1 MLNPLTCLLLIM
13 WTQSACSFFLH
24 CKTDMKNGEFPWTH
38 SHCSQNQNEQ
48 SRCEFQKFSPKMQEE
63 RTSSPHHTT
72 PTLKQSTVMQCKQER
87 ICKRTQFWEYY
98 FVSCEDTQEKVIYY
112 LKHDCNQSDSI
123 VIRQLS
129 ISLSGMDRLIHQ
141 GMRWLPS
148 YAYIR
153 RRNFTNTWLVSWLL
167 IVFKLN

>member
-1 MLNPLTCLLLIM
+1 MFVAYHVNTISLFFFFYIAKLTWKMVSSLELILFVHKIKM
-13 WTQSACSFFLH
+13 
-24 CKTDMKNGEFPWTH
+24 N
-38 SHCSQNQNEQ
+38 
-48 SRCEFQKFSPKMQEE
+48 SRVVKCEFQKFSPKMQEE
-63 RTSSPHHTT
+63 RSSPSHHNT
-72 PTLKQSTVMQCKQER
+72 PTPKQSTVMQCKQER

-98 FVSCEDTQEKVIYY
+98 SVSCEDTQEKVIYY

-148 YAYIR
+148 IR
-153 RRNFTNTWLVSWLL
+153 IYTAT
-167 IVFKLN
+167 